1 MTSNIRYSVISEMT
15 LIDWIILIIYLIGI
29 VGMGVWLANRQHST
43 DDYFLGG
50 RKMGPTV
57 IATSLAANQVSAIS
71 LISAPAFVALK
82 AGGGIKWLQ
91 YEFAVPLA
99 MIAIMFLLVPV
110 FRQLSG
116 ASVYEYA
123 ERRFGVGTRLTLS
136 ALFMFSRGLST
147 SVILY
152 TSALV
157 LAVVLG
163 LPITITMIIMAV
175 VAIAYTTIGGIMAD
189 VYSDILQLIILYG
202 GVLVALVVSINILG
216 GDLSSLSIDPNRL
229 NAIDFSH
236 HGFGDGQTFAFWPM
250 IIGCLFLYMG
260 YYGCDQ
266 SQAQRLLATPDNR
279 QTQNALMMNGLI
291 RFPIVLTYIIF
302 GVVLAAFIQTQPEF
316 ASQLEGKNPDYLVP
330 TFMINYLPV
339 GVVGLVMAGLFAAS
353 MSSID
358 SAYNSLSAV
367 TVSDF
372 VLRFKPK
379 VGQNPLK
386 MLRLSRFITLLW
398 GIFSA
403 GGAYFVA
410 RSSSTVIEIVNMI
423 GSAFSGPI
431 LATFLGGI
439 LFRSLTGAGV
449 ITGIIVGTTLNF
461 FIGQYIPSISWL
473 WWGPIGFCT
482 TLSASLIYSKIS
494 PTASHSSEGWTLKGI
509 LTKHPEKQNWLK
521 DKRVYTL
528 AIYTLAIIIITIIV
542 SRVLNS
548 IL

>member
-1 MTSNIRYSVISEMT
+1 MA
-15 LIDWIILIIYLIGI
+15 LIDWTVLIIYLIGI
-29 VGMGVWLANRQHST
+29 VGMGVWFANRQHST

-50 RKMGPTV
+50 RRMGPTV
-57 IATSLAANQVSAIS
+57 IAISLAANQVSAIS

-82 AGGGIKWLQ
+82 TGGGIKWLQ

-116 ASVYEYA
+116 ASIYEYA

-157 LAVVLG
+157 LSVVLG
-163 LPITITMIIMAV
+163 LPVTITMIIMAV

-202 GVLVALVVSINILG
+202 GVLVALIVSINILG
-216 GDLSSLSIDPNRL
+216 GDLSSISIDPTRL
-229 NAIDFSH
+229 SAIDFSH

-266 SQAQRLLATPDNR
+266 SQAQRLLATRDNR
-279 QTQNALMMNGLI
+279 QAQNALMIKGLI

-302 GVVLAAFIQTQPEF
+302 GVILAAFIQTQPEF

-339 GVVGLVMAGLFAAS
+339 GVLGLVMAGLFAAS

-372 VLRFKPK
+372 VLRFKPE

-386 MLRLSRFITLLW
+386 MLRLSRIITLLW

-410 RSSSTVIEIVNMI
+410 RSSFTVIEIVNMI

-461 FIGQYIPSISWL
+461 FIGQYMPSISWL

-482 TLSASLIYSKIS
+482 TLSVSLIYSKIV
-494 PTASHSSEGWTLKGI
+494 PDASHSSEDWTLKGV
-509 LTKHPEKQNWLK
+509 LAKHTERQSWLK
-521 DKRVYTL
+521 DKRVYVL
-528 AIYTLAIIIITIIV
+528 VIYTFVIITISIIV
-542 SRVLNS
+542 SRVLHS
-548 IL
+548 IVTKVI

>member
-1 MTSNIRYSVISEMT
+1 MA
-15 LIDWIILIIYLIGI
+15 LIDWTVLIIYLIGI
-29 VGMGVWLANRQHST
+29 VGMGVWFANRQHST

-50 RKMGPTV
+50 RRMGPTV
-57 IATSLAANQVSAIS
+57 IAISLAANQVSAIS

-82 AGGGIKWLQ
+82 TGGGIKWLQ

-116 ASVYEYA
+116 ASIYEYA

-157 LAVVLG
+157 LSVVLG

-202 GVLVALVVSINILG
+202 GVLVALIVSINILG
-216 GDLSSLSIDPNRL
+216 GDLSSISIDPTRL
-229 NAIDFSH
+229 SAIDFSH

-266 SQAQRLLATPDNR
+266 SQAQRLLATRDNR
-279 QTQNALMMNGLI
+279 QAQNALMIKGLI

-302 GVVLAAFIQTQPEF
+302 GVILAAFIQTQPEF

-339 GVVGLVMAGLFAAS
+339 GVLGLVMAGLFAAS

-372 VLRFKPK
+372 VLRFKPE

-386 MLRLSRFITLLW
+386 MLRLSRIITLLW

-410 RSSSTVIEIVNMI
+410 RSSFTVIEIVNMI

-461 FIGQYIPSISWL
+461 FIGQYMPSISWL

-482 TLSASLIYSKIS
+482 TLSVSLIYSKIV
-494 PTASHSSEGWTLKGI
+494 PDASHSSEDWTLKGV
-509 LTKHPEKQNWLK
+509 LAKHTERQSWLK
-521 DKRVYTL
+521 DKRVYVL
-528 AIYTLAIIIITIIV
+528 VIYTFVIITISIIV
-542 SRVLNS
+542 SRVLHS
-548 IL
+548 IVTKVS

>member
-1 MTSNIRYSVISEMT
+1 MA
-15 LIDWIILIIYLIGI
+15 LIDWTVLIVYLIGI
-29 VGMGVWLANRQHST
+29 VGMGVWFANRQHST

-50 RKMGPTV
+50 RRMGPTV
-57 IATSLAANQVSAIS
+57 IAISLAANQVSAIS

-82 AGGGIKWLQ
+82 TGGGIKWLQ

-116 ASVYEYA
+116 ASIYEYA
-123 ERRFGVGTRLTLS
+123 DRRFGVGTRLTLS

-157 LAVVLG
+157 LSVVLG
-163 LPITITMIIMAV
+163 LPVTITMIIMAV

-202 GVLVALVVSINILG
+202 GVLVALIVSIKILG
-216 GDLSSLSIDPNRL
+216 GDLSSISIDPARL
-229 NAIDFSH
+229 SAIDFSH
-236 HGFGDGQTFAFWPM
+236 PGFGDGQTFAFWPM

-279 QTQNALMMNGLI
+279 QAQNALMINGLV

-339 GVVGLVMAGLFAAS
+339 GVLGLVMAGLFAAS

-372 VLRFKPK
+372 VLRFKPE

-386 MLRLSRFITLLW
+386 MLRLSRIITLLW

-410 RSSSTVIEIVNMI
+410 RSSFTVIEIVNMI

-461 FIGQYIPSISWL
+461 FIGQYMPSISWL

-482 TLSASLIYSKIS
+482 TLSVSLIYSKIV
-494 PTASHSSEGWTLKGI
+494 PDASHSSEDWTLKGV
-509 LTKHPEKQNWLK
+509 LAKHTERQSWLK
-521 DKRVYTL
+521 DKRVYVL
-528 AIYTLAIIIITIIV
+528 VIYTFVIITISIIV
-542 SRVLNS
+542 SRVLHS
-548 IL
+548 IVTKVS

>member
-1 MTSNIRYSVISEMT
+1 MTV
-15 LIDWIILIIYLIGI
+15 IDWAVLIFYLIGI
-29 VGMGVWLANRQHST
+29 IGLGVWLARRQHSA

-50 RKMGPTV
+50 RKMCPTV
-57 IATSLAANQVSAIS
+57 IAISLAANQVSAIS

-91 YEFAVPLA
+91 FEFAVPVA

-123 ERRFGVGTRLTLS
+123 ERRFGTGTRLTLS

-163 LPITITMIIMAV
+163 LPIYITMVIMAV

-189 VYSDILQLIILYG
+189 VYSDIIQLIILYG
-202 GVLVALVVSINILG
+202 GVIVALIVSVNMLG
-216 GDLSSLSIDPNRL
+216 GGFSSLSIDPRRL
-229 NAIDFSH
+229 NSIDFSH

-250 IIGCLFLYMG
+250 IIGCLFLYIG

-279 QTQNALMMNGLI
+279 QAQNALMINGFI

-302 GVVLAAFIQTQPEF
+302 GVVLAVFIQTQPEF
-316 ASQLEGKNPDYLVP
+316 AAQLKDKNPDYLVP

-339 GVVGLVMAGLFAAS
+339 GMVGLVMAGLFAAS

-358 SAYNSLSAV
+358 SAFNSLSAV
-367 TVSDF
+367 TVTDF
-372 VLRFKPK
+372 VLKFKPK
-379 VGQNPLK
+379 IAQNPLK
-386 MLRLSRFITLLW
+386 MLRLSRLITLLW
-398 GIFSA
+398 GIFTA

-410 RSSSTVIEIVNMI
+410 KSSSTVIEIVNMI

-439 LFRSLTGAGV
+439 LFQSITGSGV
-449 ITGIIVGTTLNF
+449 VTGIIVGTALNF
-461 FIGQYIPSISWL
+461 FLGQYVPSISWL

-482 TLSASLIYSKIS
+482 TLSVSLIYSEIA
-494 PTASHSSEGWTLKGI
+494 PTASRMSEDWTLKGI
-509 LTKHPEKQNWLK
+509 LRKLPEQQSWLK
-521 DKRVYTL
+521 DKRVYAL
-528 AIYTLAIIIITIIV
+528 VIYTFIIVIVSIIV
-542 SRVLNS
+542 SRILHS

>member
-1 MTSNIRYSVISEMT
+1 MTS
-15 LIDWIILIIYLIGI
+15 IDWAVLITYLLGIIGLGI
-29 VGMGVWLANRQHST
+29 WLAKRQHFT

-50 RKMGPTV
+50 RKMGPIV
-57 IATSLAANQVSAIS
+57 IAVSLAANQVSAIS

-82 AGGGIKWLQ
+82 TGGGIKWLQ
-91 YEFAVPLA
+91 FEFAVPIA

-123 ERRFGVGTRLTLS
+123 ERRFGAGTRLTLS

-157 LAVVLG
+157 LSVVLG
-163 LPITITMIIMAV
+163 LPIYITMVIMAV

-189 VYSDILQLIILYG
+189 VYSDIIQLIILYG
-202 GVLVALVVSINILG
+202 GVLVALIVSINMLG
-216 GDLSSLSIDPNRL
+216 GDLSSLSIDPERL
-229 NAIDFSH
+229 NSIDFSH

-250 IIGCLFLYMG
+250 IIGCMFLYIG

-279 QTQNALMMNGLI
+279 QTQNALMINGLI

-302 GVVLAAFIQTQPEF
+302 GVVLALFIQNQPDF
-316 ASQLEGKNPDYLVP
+316 AALLKGKNPDYLVP
-330 TFMINYLPV
+330 TFMITYLPV

-353 MSSID
+353 MSSLD
-358 SAYNSLSAV
+358 SAFNSLSAV
-367 TVSDF
+367 TVTDF
-372 VLRFKPK
+372 VLKFKPEIA
-379 VGQNPLK
+379 QNPLK
-386 MLRLSRFITLLW
+386 MLRLSKLITLLW
-398 GIFSA
+398 GIFTA

-410 RSSSTVIEIVNMI
+410 KSSSTVIELVNMI
-423 GSAFSGPI
+423 GSAFAGPI

-439 LFRSLTGAGV
+439 LFRSITGSGV
-449 ITGIIVGTTLNF
+449 VTGIIIGTALNF
-461 FIGQYIPSISWL
+461 FLGQCIPSISWL

-482 TLSASLIYSKIS
+482 TLSVSLIYSKIVTPS
-494 PTASHSSEGWTLKGI
+494 YIAASHITGNWTLKGI
-509 LTKHPEKQNWLK
+509 LGKHPEKQSWLK
-521 DKRVYTL
+521 DGRVYTL
-528 AIYTLAIIIITIIV
+528 AIYTIFIIIISIIV
-542 SRVLNS
+542 SRVLHS

>member
-1 MTSNIRYSVISEMT
+1 MTY
-15 LIDWIILIIYLIGI
+15 IDWIVLIFYLIGI
-29 VGMGVWLANRQHST
+29 IGLGVWLARRQQST

-50 RKMGPTV
+50 RRMGATV
-57 IATSLAANQVSAIS
+57 IAISLAANQVSAIS

-91 YEFAVPLA
+91 FEFAVPIS

-110 FRQLSG
+110 FRRLSG
-116 ASVYEYA
+116 ASIYEYA
-123 ERRFGVGTRLTLS
+123 ERRFGTGTRLTLS

-157 LAVVLG
+157 LSVILG
-163 LPITITMIIMAV
+163 MSIFHTMIIMAIV
-175 VAIAYTTIGGIMAD
+175 SIAYTTIGGIMAD
-189 VYSDILQLIILYG
+189 VYSDIIQLIILYG
-202 GVLVALVVSINILG
+202 GVLVALLVSINMLG
-216 GDLSSLSIDPNRL
+216 GDISSLSIDPTRL
-229 NAIDFSH
+229 NSIDFSH
-236 HGFGDGQTFAFWPM
+236 HGFGDNQTFAFWPM
-250 IIGCLFLYMG
+250 IIGCFFLYMG

-266 SQAQRLLATPDNR
+266 SQAQRLLSTPDIR
-279 QTQNALMMNGLI
+279 QTRNALMINGLI

-302 GVVLAAFIQTQPEF
+302 GVVLAAFIQAQPDF
-316 ASQLEGKNPDYLVP
+316 AAELQGKNPDYLVP

-358 SAYNSLSAV
+358 SAFNSLSAV

-372 VLRFKPK
+372 VLKIKPDIAR
-379 VGQNPLK
+379 NPLT
-386 MLRLSRFITLLW
+386 MLRLSKLITLIW
-398 GIFSA
+398 GILSA

-410 RSSSTVIEIVNMI
+410 KSSSSVIEIVNMI

-431 LATFLGGI
+431 LATFIAGI
-439 LFRSLTGAGV
+439 LFRSTTGPGV
-449 ITGIIVGTTLNF
+449 ITGIIVGTVLNF
-461 FIGQYIPSISWL
+461 FLGQYIPSISWL

-482 TLSASLIYSKIS
+482 TLSVSLIYSKLF
-494 PTASHSSEGWTLKGI
+494 PTASHVSEDWTLMGTLK
-509 LTKHPEKQNWLK
+509 KQPEKQSWLK

-528 AIYTLAIIIITIIV
+528 VAYTFVIIIVSIIV
-542 SRVLNS
+542 SRVFHS
-548 IL
+548 IF

>member
-1 MTSNIRYSVISEMT
+1 MAIT
-15 LIDWIILIIYLIGI
+15 DWTVLTIYLIGI
-29 VGMGVWLANRQHST
+29 VGIGIWLAKRQQST

-82 AGGGIKWLQ
+82 TDGGIKWLQ

-123 ERRFGVGTRLTLS
+123 EHRFGVGTRLTLS
-136 ALFMFSRGLST
+136 VLFMFSRGLST

-152 TSALV
+152 TSALI

-163 LPITITMIIMAV
+163 LSIFITMVIMAV

-202 GVLVALVVSINILG
+202 GVLLALFVAINILG
-216 GDLSSLSIDPNRL
+216 GNLSASSIEPARL

-250 IIGCLFLYMG
+250 MIGCLFLYIG

-279 QTQNALMMNGLI
+279 QAQNALMINGLI

-302 GVVLAAFIQTQPEF
+302 GVVLAAFIQSQPEF
-316 ASQLEGKNPDYLVP
+316 AAQLENKNPDYLVP

-339 GVVGLVMAGLFAAS
+339 GLVGLVMAGLFAAS

-358 SAYNSLSAV
+358 SAFNSLSAV

-372 VLRFKPK
+372 VLRFNPK
-379 VGQNPLK
+379 IEKNPLQ
-386 MLRLSRFITLLW
+386 MLRLSRFITLFW
-398 GIFSA
+398 GVFSSF
-403 GGAYFVA
+403 GAYFIA

-439 LFRSLTGAGV
+439 LLKSLRGHGV
-449 ITGIIVGTTLNF
+449 IMGIIAGTSLNI
-461 FIGQYIPSISWL
+461 FIGQNIPSISWL
-473 WWGPIGFCT
+473 WWGPIGFFT
-482 TLSASLIYSKIS
+482 TFIVALLFSKIFPDS
-494 PTASHSSEGWTLKGI
+494 SHSSEEWTLKGI
-509 LTKHPEKQNWLK
+509 LTRHTEKQSWLR
-521 DKRVYTL
+521 DKRVYAL
-528 AIYTLAIIIITIIV
+528 VIYTFIVIIISIII
-542 SRVLNS
+542 SEVLNS
-548 IL
+548 I

>member
-1 MTSNIRYSVISEMT
+1 MTN
-15 LIDWIILIIYLIGI
+15 IDWVVLTTYLIGI
-29 VGMGVWLANRQHST
+29 IGLGVWLARRQQST

-57 IATSLAANQVSAIS
+57 IAISLAANQVSAIS
-71 LISAPAFVALK
+71 LVSAPAFVALK
-82 AGGGIKWLQ
+82 TGGGIKWLQ
-91 YEFAVPLA
+91 FEFAVPVS

-116 ASVYEYA
+116 SSVYEYA
-123 ERRFGVGTRLTLS
+123 ERRFGKRTRFTLS

-157 LAVVLG
+157 LSVIMD
-163 LPITITMIIMAV
+163 LPIVTTMIIMAIV
-175 VAIAYTTIGGIMAD
+175 SIAYTTIGGIMAD

-202 GVLVALVVSINILG
+202 GVLVALIVSISILG
-216 GDLSSLSIDPNRL
+216 KDFSSISIDPARL
-229 NAIDFSH
+229 NSIDFSH

-250 IIGCLFLYMG
+250 IIGCIFLYVG

-266 SQAQRLLATPDNR
+266 SQAQRLLATPDVR
-279 QTQNALMMNGLI
+279 QAQNALMINGLI

-302 GVVLAAFIQTQPEF
+302 GVVLAAFIQSQPDF
-316 ASQLEGKNPDYLVP
+316 ATKIQDKNPDYLVP

-358 SAYNSLSAV
+358 SAFNSLSAV

-372 VLRFKPK
+372 VLKFRPDIAQK
-379 VGQNPLK
+379 PLK
-386 MLRLSRFITLLW
+386 MLRLSKLITLFW
-398 GIFSA
+398 GILCA

-431 LATFLGGI
+431 LATFLAGI
-439 LFRSLTGAGV
+439 LFRSITGSAI
-449 ITGIIVGTTLNF
+449 ITGIIAGTTLNF
-461 FIGQYIPSISWL
+461 LLGQYVPSISWL

-482 TLSASLIYSKIS
+482 TLCISLIYSKIS
-494 PTASHSSEGWTLKGI
+494 TTASPVSVDWTLKGI
-509 LTKHPEKQNWLK
+509 LKKHPEKKSWLR
-521 DKRVYTL
+521 DKRVYAL
-528 AIYTLAIIIITIIV
+528 LVYTFVIIIISIIV
-542 SRVLNS
+542 SRVLHL
-548 IL
+548 IPG

>member
-1 MTSNIRYSVISEMT
+1 MAF
-15 LIDWIILIIYLIGI
+15 IDWAILITYLLGIIGLGI
-29 VGMGVWLANRQHST
+29 WLAKRQKST

-50 RKMGPTV
+50 RRMGSTV
-57 IATSLAANQVSAIS
+57 IAVSLAANQVSAIS

-82 AGGGIKWLQ
+82 VGGGIKWLQ
-91 YEFAVPLA
+91 FEFAVPIA

-157 LAVVLG
+157 LSVVLG
-163 LPITITMIIMAV
+163 LPIYITMVIMAV

-189 VYSDILQLIILYG
+189 VYSDIIQLIILYG
-202 GVLVALVVSINILG
+202 GVLVALIVSINMLG
-216 GDLSSLSIDPNRL
+216 GDLSSLSIDPERL
-229 NAIDFSH
+229 NSIDFSH

-266 SQAQRLLATPDNR
+266 SQAQRLLATPDTR
-279 QTQNALMMNGLI
+279 QAQNALMINGLI

-302 GVVLAAFIQTQPEF
+302 GVVLALFIQTHPDF
-316 ASQLEGKNPDYLVP
+316 AALLKGKNPDYLVP
-330 TFMINYLPV
+330 TFMIHYLPV

-353 MSSID
+353 MSSLD

-367 TVSDF
+367 TVTDF
-372 VLRFKPK
+372 VLKFKPK
-379 VGQNPLK
+379 IAQNPLM
-386 MLRLSRFITLLW
+386 MLRLSKLITLLW
-398 GIFSA
+398 GILTA

-410 RSSSTVIEIVNMI
+410 KSSSTVIELVNMI

-439 LFRSLTGAGV
+439 LFRSITGSGV
-449 ITGIIVGTTLNF
+449 VTGIIVGTALNF
-461 FIGQYIPSISWL
+461 FLGQCVPSISWL

-482 TLSASLIYSKIS
+482 TLSVSLIYSKIA
-494 PTASHSSEGWTLKGI
+494 PTASRISEDWTLKGI
-509 LTKHPEKQNWLK
+509 LNKYPEKQSWLK

-528 AIYTLAIIIITIIV
+528 VIYTFVIIIISIIV
-542 SRVLNS
+542 SKVLHS

>member
-1 MTSNIRYSVISEMT
+1 MAF
-15 LIDWIILIIYLIGI
+15 IDWIVLIIYLIGI
-29 VGMGVWLANRQHST
+29 VGLGVWLAKRQQST

-50 RKMGPTV
+50 RKMGTTV

-91 YEFAVPLA
+91 FEFAVPLS
-99 MIAIMFLLVPV
+99 MIGIMFLLVPV

-157 LAVVLG
+157 LAVVLN
-163 LPITITMIIMAV
+163 LPIFITMIIMAV

-202 GVLVALVVSINILG
+202 GVLLALIVSINILG
-216 GDLSSLSIDPNRL
+216 GDLYSLSIDPARL
-229 NAIDFSH
+229 NAIDFSY

-279 QTQNALMMNGLI
+279 QTQNALMINGLI

-302 GVVLAAFIQTQPEF
+302 GVILAAFIQTQPEF

-358 SAYNSLSAV
+358 SAFNSLSAV
-367 TVSDF
+367 TVTDF
-372 VLRFKPK
+372 VLKFRPN
-379 VGQNPLK
+379 VAENPLK
-386 MLRLSRFITLLW
+386 MLRLSRIITLLW
-398 GIFSA
+398 GIFSG

-449 ITGIIVGTTLNF
+449 ITGIISGTALNF
-461 FIGQYIPSISWL
+461 FLGQCIPSISWL

-482 TLSASLIYSKIS
+482 TLVVSIIYSKIV
-494 PTASHSSEGWTLKGI
+494 PTASHSSEDWTLKGI
-509 LTKHPEKQNWLK
+509 LKKHPEKQSWLK
-521 DKRVYTL
+521 DKRVYVL
-528 AIYTLAIIIITIIV
+528 VLYTFVVIIISIIV

>member
-1 MTSNIRYSVISEMT
+1 MT
-15 LIDWIILIIYLIGI
+15 LIDWIVLIIYLIGI
-29 VGMGVWLANRQHST
+29 VGLGVWLAKHQQST

-82 AGGGIKWLQ
+82 TGGGIKWLQ

-99 MIAIMFLLVPV
+99 MIAIMFL
-110 FRQLSG
+110 
-116 ASVYEYA
+116 
-123 ERRFGVGTRLTLS
+123 
-136 ALFMFSRGLST
+136 
-147 SVILY
+147 
-152 TSALV
+152 
-157 LAVVLG
+157 
-163 LPITITMIIMAV
+163 
-175 VAIAYTTIGGIMAD
+175 
-189 VYSDILQLIILYG
+189 
-202 GVLVALVVSINILG
+202 
-216 GDLSSLSIDPNRL
+216 
-229 NAIDFSH
+229 
-236 HGFGDGQTFAFWPM
+236 
-250 IIGCLFLYMG
+250 
-260 YYGCDQ
+260 
-266 SQAQRLLATPDNR
+266 
-279 QTQNALMMNGLI
+279 
-291 RFPIVLTYIIF
+291 
-302 GVVLAAFIQTQPEF
+302 
-316 ASQLEGKNPDYLVP
+316 LVP

-379 VGQNPLK
+379 VEQNPLK
-386 MLRLSRFITLLW
+386 MLRLSRLITLLW

-439 LFRSLTGAGV
+439 IFRSLTGAGV
-449 ITGIIVGTTLNF
+449 IMGIIVGTALNF
-461 FIGQYIPSISWL
+461 FLGQYIPSISWL

-482 TLSASLIYSKIS
+482 TLSVSLIYSKIA
-494 PTASHSSEGWTLKGI
+494 PTASRISEDWTLKGI
-509 LTKHPEKQNWLK
+509 LEKHPEKQSWLK
-521 DKRVYTL
+521 DKRVCTL
-528 AIYTLAIIIITIIV
+528 VIYTFIIIIISITV
-542 SRVLNS
+542 SRVLHS

>member
-1 MTSNIRYSVISEMT
+1 MTF
-15 LIDWIILIIYLIGI
+15 IDWAVLITYLFGIIGL
-29 VGMGVWLANRQHST
+29 GVWLAKRQHST

-82 AGGGIKWLQ
+82 TGGGIKWLQ
-91 YEFAVPLA
+91 FEFAVPVA

-110 FRQLSG
+110 FRKLSG

-163 LPITITMIIMAV
+163 LPIYITMVIMAV

-189 VYSDILQLIILYG
+189 VYSDIIQLIILYG
-202 GVLVALVVSINILG
+202 GVLVALIVSINMLG
-216 GDLSSLSIDPNRL
+216 GDFSSLSIDPERL

-236 HGFGDGQTFAFWPM
+236 HGLGDGQTFAFWPM
-250 IIGCLFLYMG
+250 IIGCLFLYIG

-279 QTQNALMMNGLI
+279 QTQNALMINGLI

-302 GVVLAAFIQTQPEF
+302 GVVLAAFIQTQPDF
-316 ASQLEGKNPDYLVP
+316 AALLKDKNPDYLVP

-339 GVVGLVMAGLFAAS
+339 GVVGLMMAGLFAAS

-358 SAYNSLSAV
+358 SAFNSLSAV
-367 TVSDF
+367 TVTDF
-372 VLRFKPK
+372 VMKFKPEIA
-379 VGQNPLK
+379 QHPLK
-386 MLRLSRFITLLW
+386 MLRLSKLITLSW
-398 GIFSA
+398 GIFTA

-410 RSSSTVIEIVNMI
+410 KSSSTVIEIVNMI

-431 LATFLGGI
+431 LAAFLGGI
-439 LFRSLTGAGV
+439 LFRSITGRGV
-449 ITGIIVGTTLNF
+449 ITGIITGTVLNF
-461 FIGQYIPSISWL
+461 FLGQYVPSISWL

-482 TLSASLIYSKIS
+482 TLSISLVYSKIAT
-494 PTASHSSEGWTLKGI
+494 PATRISEDWTLKGI
-509 LTKHPEKQNWLK
+509 LNKHPEKQSWLK

-528 AIYTLAIIIITIIV
+528 VIYTFVIIIVSIIV
-542 SRVLNS
+542 SRVLHS

>member
-1 MTSNIRYSVISEMT
+1 MT
-15 LIDWIILIIYLIGI
+15 LIDWVVLIIYLIGI
-29 VGMGVWLANRQHST
+29 IGLGVWLAKRQHST

-82 AGGGIKWLQ
+82 TGGGIKWLQ

-202 GVLVALVVSINILG
+202 GVLVALIVSINMLG
-216 GDLSSLSIDPNRL
+216 GDLSSLSIDPTRL

-236 HGFGDGQTFAFWPM
+236 HGFGDGHTFAFWPM
-250 IIGCLFLYMG
+250 IIGCMFLYMG

-279 QTQNALMMNGLI
+279 QAQNALMMNGLI

-386 MLRLSRFITLLW
+386 MLRLSRLITLLW

-410 RSSSTVIEIVNMI
+410 KSSSTVIEIVNMI

-461 FIGQYIPSISWL
+461 LIGQYIPSISWL

-482 TLSASLIYSKIS
+482 TLSVSLIYSKIA
-494 PTASHSSEGWTLKGI
+494 PTASYSSEGWTLKGI
-509 LTKHPEKQNWLK
+509 LTKHPERQSWLK
-521 DKRVYTL
+521 DKRAYTL
-528 AIYTLAIIIITIIV
+528 VIYTLAIIIITIIV
-542 SRVLNS
+542 SRVLTS

>member
-1 MTSNIRYSVISEMT
+1 MALV
-15 LIDWIILIIYLIGI
+15 DWTVLIIYLIGI

-50 RKMGPTV
+50 RRMGPTV

-82 AGGGIKWLQ
+82 TGGGIKWLQ
-91 YEFAVPLA
+91 FEFAVPIA

-123 ERRFGVGTRLTLS
+123 ERRFGAGTRLTLS

-157 LAVVLG
+157 LSVVLG

-189 VYSDILQLIILYG
+189 VYSDIIQLVILYG
-202 GVLVALVVSINILG
+202 GVLVALIVSINMLG
-216 GDLSSLSIDPNRL
+216 GDLSSLSIDPERL
-229 NAIDFSH
+229 NSIDFSH

-279 QTQNALMMNGLI
+279 QTQNALMINGLI

-330 TFMINYLPV
+330 TFMITYLPV

-353 MSSID
+353 MSSLD

-367 TVSDF
+367 TVTDF
-372 VLRFKPK
+372 VLKFKPK
-379 VGQNPLK
+379 IAQNPLK
-386 MLRLSRFITLLW
+386 MLRLSKLITLLW
-398 GIFSA
+398 GILTA

-410 RSSSTVIEIVNMI
+410 KSSSTVIELVNMI
-423 GSAFSGPI
+423 GSAFAGPI

-461 FIGQYIPSISWL
+461 FIGQYMPSISWL

-482 TLSASLIYSKIS
+482 TLSVSLIYSKIV
-494 PTASHSSEGWTLKGI
+494 PDASHSSEDWTLKGV
-509 LTKHPEKQNWLK
+509 LAKHTERQSWLK
-521 DKRVYTL
+521 DKRVYAL
-528 AIYTLAIIIITIIV
+528 VIYTFIIIIISIIV

>member
-1 MTSNIRYSVISEMT
+1 MTH
-15 LIDWIILIIYLIGI
+15 IDWIVLITYLIGI
-29 VGMGVWLANRQHST
+29 IGLGVWLARRQQST

-50 RKMGPTV
+50 RKMGSTV
-57 IATSLAANQVSAIS
+57 VAISLAANQVSAIS

-82 AGGGIKWLQ
+82 TGGGIKWLQ
-91 YEFAVPLA
+91 FEFAVPIS

-116 ASVYEYA
+116 ASIYEYA
-123 ERRFGVGTRLTLS
+123 ERRFGAGTRLTLS

-157 LAVVLG
+157 LSVVLR
-163 LPITITMIIMAV
+163 LPILTTMIIMAIV
-175 VAIAYTTIGGIMAD
+175 SIAYTTIGGIMAD
-189 VYSDILQLIILYG
+189 VYSDIIQLIILYG
-202 GVLVALVVSINILG
+202 GVLVALIVSINMLG
-216 GDLSSLSIDPNRL
+216 GDLSSISIDPSRL
-229 NAIDFSH
+229 NSIDFSH

-250 IIGCLFLYMG
+250 IIGCFFLYMG

-266 SQAQRLLATPDNR
+266 SQAQRLLATSNNR
-279 QTQNALMMNGLI
+279 QTQNALMINGLI

-302 GVVLAAFIQTQPEF
+302 GVVLAAFVQNQPDF
-316 ASQLEGKNPDYLVP
+316 AAQLQGKNPDYLVP
-330 TFMINYLPV
+330 TFMITYLPV

-358 SAYNSLSAV
+358 SAFNSLSAV

-372 VLRFKPK
+372 VLKFKPDMA
-379 VGQNPLK
+379 QNSLK
-386 MLRLSRFITLLW
+386 MLRLSRIITLLW

-410 RSSSTVIEIVNMI
+410 QSSSTVIEIVNMI

-431 LATFLGGI
+431 LATFLAGI
-439 LFRSLTGAGV
+439 LFRSITGSGI
-449 ITGIIVGTTLNF
+449 ITGIIAGTALNF
-461 FIGQYIPSISWL
+461 FLGQYVPSISWL

-482 TLSASLIYSKIS
+482 TLTVSLIFSKIA
-494 PTASHSSEGWTLKGI
+494 PTTSRISEEWTLKGI
-509 LTKHPEKQNWLK
+509 LNKHPEKQSWLR

-528 AIYTLAIIIITIIV
+528 IAYTFVIIITSIIV
-542 SRVLNS
+542 SR
-548 IL
+548 ILHSVF

>member
-1 MTSNIRYSVISEMT
+1 MTH
-15 LIDWIILIIYLIGI
+15 IDWIVLITYLIGI
-29 VGMGVWLANRQHST
+29 IGLGVWLARRQQST

-50 RKMGPTV
+50 RKMGSTV
-57 IATSLAANQVSAIS
+57 IAISLAANQVSAIS

-91 YEFAVPLA
+91 FEFAVPVA

-123 ERRFGVGTRLTLS
+123 ERRFGAGTRLTLS

-157 LAVVLG
+157 LSVVLS
-163 LPITITMIIMAV
+163 LPILTTMIIMAIV
-175 VAIAYTTIGGIMAD
+175 SIAYTTIGGIMAD
-189 VYSDILQLIILYG
+189 VYSDIIQLIILYG
-202 GVLVALVVSINILG
+202 GVLVALIVSINMLG
-216 GDLSSLSIDPNRL
+216 GDLSSISIDPARL
-229 NAIDFSH
+229 NSIDFSH

-250 IIGCLFLYMG
+250 IIGCFFLYMG

-266 SQAQRLLATPDNR
+266 SQAQRLLATPGNR
-279 QTQNALMMNGLI
+279 QTQNALMINGLI

-302 GVVLAAFIQTQPEF
+302 GVVLAAFVQNQPDF
-316 ASQLEGKNPDYLVP
+316 AAQLQGKNPDYLVP
-330 TFMINYLPV
+330 TFMITYLPV

-358 SAYNSLSAV
+358 SAFNSLSAV

-372 VLRFKPK
+372 VLKFKPDMA
-379 VGQNPLK
+379 QNPLK
-386 MLRLSRFITLLW
+386 MLRLSKIVTLLW

-410 RSSSTVIEIVNMI
+410 KSSSTVIEIVNMI

-431 LATFLGGI
+431 LATFLAGI
-439 LFRSLTGAGV
+439 LFRSITGSGI
-449 ITGIIVGTTLNF
+449 ITGIIVGTALNF
-461 FIGQYIPSISWL
+461 FLGQFIPSISWL

-482 TLSASLIYSKIS
+482 TLTVSLIFSKIA
-494 PTASHSSEGWTLKGI
+494 PTVSCISEEWTLKGI
-509 LTKHPEKQNWLK
+509 LNKHPEKQSWLR

-528 AIYTLAIIIITIIV
+528 IAYTVLIIIVSIIV
-542 SRVLNS
+542 SRVLHS
-548 IL
+548 ILG

>member
-1 MTSNIRYSVISEMT
+1 MTH
-15 LIDWIILIIYLIGI
+15 IDWIVLITYLIGI
-29 VGMGVWLANRQHST
+29 IGLGVWLARRQQST

-50 RKMGPTV
+50 RKMGSTV
-57 IATSLAANQVSAIS
+57 VAISLAANQVSAIS

-82 AGGGIKWLQ
+82 TGGGIKWLQ
-91 YEFAVPLA
+91 FEFAVPIS

-116 ASVYEYA
+116 ASIYEYA
-123 ERRFGVGTRLTLS
+123 ERRFGAGTRLTLS

-157 LAVVLG
+157 LSVVLS
-163 LPITITMIIMAV
+163 LPILTTMIIMAIV
-175 VAIAYTTIGGIMAD
+175 SIAYTTIGGIMAD
-189 VYSDILQLIILYG
+189 VYSDIIQLIILYG
-202 GVLVALVVSINILG
+202 GVLVALIVSINMLG
-216 GDLSSLSIDPNRL
+216 GDLSSISIDPSRL
-229 NAIDFSH
+229 NSIDFSH

-250 IIGCLFLYMG
+250 IIGCFFLYMG

-279 QTQNALMMNGLI
+279 QTQNALMINGLI

-302 GVVLAAFIQTQPEF
+302 GVVLAAFVQNQPDF
-316 ASQLEGKNPDYLVP
+316 AAQLQGKNPDYLVP
-330 TFMINYLPV
+330 TFMITYLPV

-358 SAYNSLSAV
+358 SAFNSLSAV

-372 VLRFKPK
+372 VLKFKPDMEQK
-379 VGQNPLK
+379 PLK
-386 MLRLSRFITLLW
+386 MLRLSKIITLLW

-410 RSSSTVIEIVNMI
+410 QSSSTVIEIVNMI

-431 LATFLGGI
+431 LATFLAGI
-439 LFRSLTGAGV
+439 LFRSITGSGI
-449 ITGIIVGTTLNF
+449 ITGIIAGTALNF
-461 FIGQYIPSISWL
+461 FLGQYVPSISWL

-482 TLSASLIYSKIS
+482 TLSVSLIFSKIA
-494 PTASHSSEGWTLKGI
+494 PTASRTSEEWTLKGI
-509 LTKHPEKQNWLK
+509 LNKHPEKESWLR

-528 AIYTLAIIIITIIV
+528 IAYTFVIIIVSIIV
-542 SRVLNS
+542 SRVLHS
-548 IL
+548 ILG